1 MSNRRQRGLTLIE
14 VLVVVAITGLLTI
27 YAAQSLIAGADYE
40 RRIREASS
48 RQRSDVELEND
59 LRTFIESAFLSLENT
74 QTTFFVG
81 SEGLLNQDES
91 GSNADTLTFTRVG
104 ARLSSDALDYDD
116 FELANEEIG
125 TVGGTEEVTI
135 SLSATG
141 SASGKTGLFIRQQ
154 NPADGDPSQ
163 GGIERVLNANVT
175 SISYEFWDG
184 AAWQTVWDTRTQG
197 TARLPA
203 AVRITYRLSNSET
216 DRIVTL
222 RLRNSDV
229 TQDNPVEQEQIG

>member
-1 MSNRRQRGLTLIE
+1 MRNRRTQGLTLIE
-14 VLVVVAITGLLTI
+14 VLVVVAITGLLTV
-27 YAAQSLIAGADYE
+27 YAAQALISGADYE

-59 LRTFIESAFLSLENT
+59 LRVFIESAFLSLENT

-81 SEGLLNQDES
+81 SEGLLNQGEG

-104 ARLSSDALDYDD
+104 TRLSSDALDYDD

-125 TVGGTEEVTI
+125 TVGGTEEVTL
-135 SLSATG
+135 SLSPTG
-141 SASGKTGLFIRQQ
+141 SASGKTGLFVRQQ

-163 GGIERVLNANVT
+163 GGTERVLNANVT
-175 SISYEFWDG
+175 SISYGFWDG
-184 AAWQTVWDTRTQG
+184 ATWQTVWDTRSQG

>member
-81 SEGLLNQDES
+81 SEGLLNRDEG

>member
-81 SEGLLNQDES
+81 SEGLLNQDEG
-91 GSNADTLTFTRVG
+91 GSNANTLTFTRVG
-104 ARLSSDALDYDD
+104 ARLSSDALGYDD

>member
-81 SEGLLNQDES
+81 SEGLLNQDEG

>member
-81 SEGLLNQDES
+81 SEGLLNQDEG
-91 GSNADTLTFTRVG
+91 GSNAETLTFTRVG